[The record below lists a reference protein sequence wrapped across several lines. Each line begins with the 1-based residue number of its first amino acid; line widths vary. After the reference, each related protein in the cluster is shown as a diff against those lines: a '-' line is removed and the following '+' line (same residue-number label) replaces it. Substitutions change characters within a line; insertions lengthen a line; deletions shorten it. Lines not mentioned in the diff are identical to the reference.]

1 MSDHL
6 SRKELKQD
14 NVALKVE
21 ETAHFL
27 VTHRPLVI
35 RIAIAVVA
43 VLVIGLGSWFFISSR
58 HDARE
63 QALAAA
69 LALQS
74 APVGAPPA
82 NGGPNFP
89 SDAAKSDAIRKA
101 FNQIVTQDGG
111 SEEANAAEYFLAGMD
126 VSESKLDEALKKYD
140 QVISGA
146 GSDYASLAKLGK
158 AQVLFSLSRTADAQ
172 TVLKDLIANPT
183 AMVSKEQASITL
195 AKGIAATQP
204 EEARKL
210 LLPIAGQASDIGQA
224 AVTAMAELPQAPS
237 K

>member
-35 RIAIAVVA
+35 RVGIAILA
-43 VLVIGLGSWFFISSR
+43 VLVIGIGSWFFISSR
-58 HDARE
+58 RDARE
-63 QALAAA
+63 QALASA
-69 LALQS
+69 LALEG
-74 APVGAPPA
+74 APVGAAAP
-82 NGGPNFP
+82 NGGVSFP
-89 SDAAKSDAIRKA
+89 SDTAKADAIRKA
-101 FNQIVTQDGG
+101 FTTLIGQESG
-111 SEEANAAEYFLAGMD
+111 STEAYAAEYFLAGLD
-126 VSESKLDEALKKYD
+126 VTEGKLDEAIKKYD
-140 QVISGA
+140 HVISGA
-146 GSDYASLAKLGK
+146 EANYASLAKLAK
-158 AQVLFSLSRTADAQ
+158 AQTLLSASRSADAQ
-172 TVLKDLIANPT
+172 AVLKDLIANPT

-195 AKGIAATQP
+195 AKAIAATQP

-210 LLPIAGQASDIGQA
+210 LVPIASANSDISQA
-224 AVTAMAELPQAPS
+224 AVSAMSELPQPAA